1 MNAATRNR
9 ARVLLGI
16 IAVLLFASG
25 ATALYFRFRNPVGGA
40 SPYRTV
46 NGHHFITFAPEQA
59 AYPADTRI
67 FRLTISN
74 RAGEDLIPEEDRR
87 DEWVLEVK
95 QGGVWHTLRA
105 DGHGVCWDF
114 DPEEY
119 GEKRSWRPE
128 NRERIRTGGLR
139 SRSTAFGRGG
149 TGAVPD
155 LSVSGMGLLRPSAGT
170 GKLPDCL
177 PRNAAVQ
184 YAGPCRRI

>member
-119 GEKRSWRPE
+119 GQEAYGAGVRP
-128 NRERIRTGGLR
+128 
-139 SRSTAFGRGG
+139 S
-149 TGAVPD
+149 GAVERGRSLTYLCPVWAYYALPLEPGSYRIVFPGMRLSSTRD
-155 LSVSGMGLLRPSAGT
+155 L
-170 GKLPDCL
+170 
-177 PRNAAVQ
+177 AAEFEV
-184 YAGPCRRI
+184 Y